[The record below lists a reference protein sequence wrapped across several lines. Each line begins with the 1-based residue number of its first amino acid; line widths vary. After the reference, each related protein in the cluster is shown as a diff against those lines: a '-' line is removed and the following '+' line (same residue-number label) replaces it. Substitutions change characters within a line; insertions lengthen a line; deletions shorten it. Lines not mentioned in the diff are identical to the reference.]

1 MNSGHP
7 ATAWDENEWFY
18 GRRTESISR
27 QPNVM
32 NSYILTQ
39 RRCAFSTSYRWC
51 GSFVILRVIIHI
63 HLLAGRRPLLCF
75 RIPIYKLVEN
85 RDKGISWERYKALVC
100 FPEQGEL
107 SSHRTETMAERL
119 AHWVL
124 HCVAINHKSL
134 LRFIPLEH
142 RIVLVFARLKEAS
155 WDIPSSLISC
165 SGLLL
170 RIIFVWEISKDPDS
184 HDHQSLLR

>member
-7 ATAWDENEWFY
+7 ATAWDENKWFY

-75 RIPIYKLVEN
+75 RIPIYKLVET
-85 RDKGISWERYKALVC
+85 RDNGISWERRLFVSRNKVSSPPTVPRQWQKDWPTGCSIVLPLTINPC
-100 FPEQGEL
+100 FDSSLWSIEL
-107 SSHRTETMAERL
+107 S
-119 AHWVL
+119 W
-124 HCVAINHKSL
+124 SL
-134 LRFIPLEH
+134 L
-142 RIVLVFARLKEAS
+142 V
-155 WDIPSSLISC
+155 
-165 SGLLL
+165 
-170 RIIFVWEISKDPDS
+170 
-184 HDHQSLLR
+184 